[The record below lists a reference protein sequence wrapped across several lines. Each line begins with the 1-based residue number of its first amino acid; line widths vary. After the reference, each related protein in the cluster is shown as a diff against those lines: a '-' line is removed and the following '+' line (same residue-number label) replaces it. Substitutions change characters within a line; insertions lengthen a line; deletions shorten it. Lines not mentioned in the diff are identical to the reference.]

1 MPDDPLSTQ
10 ILVEQ
15 AQAGDRDALNDLCN
29 RYLQRVFAAVRIRLG
44 AKLRCKVESC
54 DIVQSVMMEA
64 VRGLDR
70 FEFRTEGAFLKYL
83 NKLVENRIR
92 DKADHWAAQ
101 KRNPDQEAS
110 VEGARSQDAAIP
122 LDIPEGSGALTPS
135 RVLSLKEDLSSLETA
150 MDRLAEKSTEYR
162 DLVVAVKIE
171 GRTYREIA
179 EETGT
184 SEDAVRMR
192 LKRAMVALANIYR
205 DLAEVA

>member
-15 AQAGDRDALNDLCN
+15 AQVGDRDALNQLCN

-44 AKLRCKVESC
+44 ANLRRKVESC

-64 VRGLDR
+64 VRGIHR
-70 FEFRTEGAFLKYL
+70 FEFRTEGAFVNYL

-101 KRNPDQEAS
+101 KRNPEREVS

-135 RVLSLKEDLSSLETA
+135 RVLSLKEDLARLETA

-192 LKRAMVALANIYR
+192 LKRATVALASIYS
-205 DLAEVA
+205 DLDKST

>member
-15 AQAGDRDALNDLCN
+15 AQGGDRDALNQLCN

-44 AKLRCKVESC
+44 AKLRRRVESC

-64 VRGLDR
+64 VRGIDR
-70 FEFRTEGAFLKYL
+70 FEFRTEGAFLNYL

-101 KRNPDQEAS
+101 KRNPDREVS
-110 VEGARSQDAAIP
+110 VYGARSQDAAIP
-122 LDIPEGSGALTPS
+122 LDIPEDSGALTPS
-135 RVLSLKEDLSSLETA
+135 RVLSLKEDLSRLETA
-150 MDRLAEKSTEYR
+150 MDLLAEKSTEYW

-192 LKRAMVALANIYR
+192 LKRATVALANTYS
-205 DLAEVA
+205 DLSKST

>member
-15 AQAGDRDALNDLCN
+15 AQVGDRDALNQLCN
-29 RYLQRVFAAVRIRLG
+29 RYLQRVFSAVRIRLG
-44 AKLRCKVESC
+44 AKLRRKVESC

-64 VRGLDR
+64 VRGIDR
-70 FEFRTEGAFLKYL
+70 FEFRTEGAFLNYL
-83 NKLVENRIR
+83 NRLVENRIR
-92 DKADHWAAQ
+92 DRADHWAAQ
-101 KRNPDQEAS
+101 KRNPDREVS
-110 VEGARSQDAAIP
+110 VDGARSQDAAIA
-122 LDIPEGSGALTPS
+122 LDIPEDSGALTPS
-135 RVLSLKEDLSSLETA
+135 RVLSLKEDLSRLETA
-150 MDRLAEKSTEYR
+150 MDLLAEKSTEYR

-192 LKRAMVALANIYR
+192 LKRATVALANIYS
-205 DLAEVA
+205 DLAKST